1 MRALTRR
8 SAVLTAAA
16 GALAP
21 GASRAEDG
29 AIGDYGPAPEFAGI
43 SNWLNSP
50 PLTMAG
56 LRGKVVLIDF
66 WAYSCINCLR
76 ALPYVTRWHDAYKDR
91 GLVVVGVH
99 TPEFAFERVT
109 ANVQK
114 AASRFGVRYPVAQD
128 NAMATWRA
136 YSNQYWPAEY
146 LVDRNG
152 HVVLKHFGEGRYDET
167 ENAIRSLLA
176 AGAPVPRDDGVD
188 RSRIETRE
196 MYFGIG
202 RVEMLASPERPR
214 EGEATYSS
222 PSPLP
227 SNHFALVGTWKL
239 GAENATLARDGGVVH
254 LAFQSGK
261 VFMVASSER
270 PVTVGVIVDGRPQ
283 PPVTVQESRLYTL
296 FDSRDYGEHVMT
308 LSIPKAGFE
317 AFTFTFG

>member
-1 MRALTRR
+1 M
-8 SAVLTAAA
+8 
-16 GALAP
+16 
-21 GASRAEDG
+21 
-29 AIGDYGPAPEFAGI
+29 
-43 SNWLNSP
+43 
-50 PLTMAG
+50 
-56 LRGKVVLIDF
+56 
-66 WAYSCINCLR
+66 
-76 ALPYVTRWHDAYKDR
+76 
-91 GLVVVGVH
+91 VVGVH
-99 TPEFAFERVT
+99 TPEFGFERVT
-109 ANVQK
+109 ANVQR
-114 AASRFGVRYPVAQD
+114 ATGRFGIRYPVAQD

-188 RSRIETRE
+188 RSKIGTPE
-196 MYFGIG
+196 MYFGVA

-227 SNHFALVGTWKL
+227 ADHFALVGTWKL
-239 GAENATLARDGGVVH
+239 AAENAMLARDGGAVN

-270 PVTVGVIVDGRPQ
+270 PVTVGIVVDGQPQ

-296 FDSRDYGEHVMT
+296 FDSGDYGRHVMT
-308 LSIPKAGFE
+308 LSILKAGFE